1 MHWAQTHPAAAVQQV
16 TDSVFFRGFGLTCM
30 VPAPI
35 QELFVR
41 QAAIAPSLPAR
52 FAWLSNPTLFLC
64 IAGIVLPNALS
75 LGTLMAGIGSPPRT
89 GPILCYAALAMIARL
104 TSAPVVI
111 VLYLAAVV
119 YDAISTIAL
128 LFGLA
133 PSEIGLALHLSGEL
147 KLFQSPL
154 YMALI
159 AGLGTLIAV
168 NIAVLVFKR
177 DTLRR
182 GNPIVLF
189 VLALLFAGVDLFA
202 NTSPYY
208 QFGTLFGQGKPM
220 DSASEKSGFRQ
231 TILTDKPKRALLVVV
246 EAMGQFQDPAK
257 QAILLQSFRNT
268 ELLKRYKV
276 STGNS
281 TYYGSTTAAEM
292 RELCN
297 TRRSYLDVAKD
308 DSIACLPKMMDERG
322 YHTISLHNFT
332 SAFFGRADWYPKLG
346 FEKRI
351 FEVDLA
357 GISKRKCGGPFRG
370 PCDADLIPLIGKE
383 LREAKQPTFFYW
395 MTLSTHVPIAPHEGT
410 PRLGC
415 ENKGGAIG
423 NVEVCYMTELWIDV
437 MEGLAKM
444 TVGIPPTE
452 ILIVGDHA
460 PPLWSKTGRELF
472 TPGKVTWIRL
482 TPRANFRTSRAG

>member
-1 MHWAQTHPAAAVQQV
+1 M
-16 TDSVFFRGFGLTCM
+16 
-30 VPAPI
+30 
-35 QELFVR
+35 R
-41 QAAIAPSLPAR
+41 QAVIAQGSPAR
-52 FAWLSNPTLFLC
+52 FAWLSNPTVFLC
-64 IAGIVLPNALS
+64 IAGVLLPNALS
-75 LGTLMAGIGSPPRT
+75 IGALLAGFGSPPRT
-89 GPILCYAALAMIARL
+89 APILCYATVAMIARFA
-104 TSAPVVI
+104 SAPVVI

-147 KLFQSPL
+147 NFLKSPL

-159 AGLGTLIAV
+159 AGLVALIAA
-168 NIAVLVFKR
+168 NLAALVMKR
-177 DTLRR
+177 DTLKR

-189 VLALLFAGVDLFA
+189 VLALAVAGADLAA

-208 QFGTLFGQGKPM
+208 QFGTLFSKGKPM
-220 DSASEKSGFRQ
+220 ESAGEDSGFRQ
-231 TILTDKPKRALLVVV
+231 RVLTGKPKSVLLVVV

-257 QAILLQSFRNT
+257 QAILLQSFRDAD
-268 ELLKRYKV
+268 LLKRYNV
-276 STGNS
+276 NIGNS

-297 TRRSYLDVAKD
+297 TRKSYVEVAQD
-308 DSIACLPKMMDERG
+308 NNIVCLPKLMDEQG
-322 YHTISLHNFT
+322 YRTISLHNFT
-332 SAFFGRADWYPKLG
+332 SAFFDRADWYPKLG

-351 FEVDLA
+351 FGQDLTHVA
-357 GISKRKCGGPFRG
+357 SHQCGGPFRG
-370 PCDADLIPLIGKE
+370 PCDMDLIPLIGKE

-395 MTLSTHVPIAPHEGT
+395 MTFSTHVPVAPHEGK

-415 ENKGGAIG
+415 EHGGGKIG
-423 NVEVCYMTELWIDV
+423 NTEVCYMTEMWIDL
-437 MEGLAKM
+437 MEGLAKL
-444 TVGIPPTE
+444 TASIPPTE

-460 PPLWSKTGRELF
+460 PPLWSKSGRELF

-482 TPRANFRTSRAG
+482 APRATQNRAN